1 MNYNFDEII
10 DRKNTN
16 SENVDGWRPY
26 IFKCGPEKVF
36 PYADDE
42 FIRMWVA
49 DMEICRRPG
58 NKTGYNRQGRQKDI
72 RIHHSLRSGIL

>member
-26 IFKCGPEKVF
+26 IYQMRTGKGVPL
-36 PYADDE
+36 
-42 FIRMWVA
+42 
-49 DMEICRRPG
+49 RR
-58 NKTGYNRQGRQKDI
+58 R
-72 RIHHSLRSGIL
+72 